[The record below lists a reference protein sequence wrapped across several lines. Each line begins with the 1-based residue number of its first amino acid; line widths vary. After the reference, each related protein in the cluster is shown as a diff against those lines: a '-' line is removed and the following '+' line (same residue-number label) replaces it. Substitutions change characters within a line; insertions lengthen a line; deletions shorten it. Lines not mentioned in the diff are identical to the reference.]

1 MGKWIAV
8 EGVCSAAGRGAV
20 PTGSLPPVF
29 ERFTDRSR
37 RALVLAQEEARLLGH
52 DHIGTE
58 HLLIGLIDEKD
69 GIAARVLAELG
80 VTRQAVRDLV
90 EETVGRTAGE
100 PSGNVPFTPRM
111 KKVLELSLREGL
123 QLGHSYIGTEH
134 LLLGLAR
141 EGEGVAV
148 RVLQGL
154 GVDPPRVRQSVIQV
168 LSGYQGGATDNPD
181 SAMADSSDAPRC
193 AGCSVELDLV
203 LRYRSITIPPTS
215 PNPFPLKVEV
225 VYCSRCG
232 TVAAVLRADSPA

>member
-1 MGKWIAV
+1 M
-8 EGVCSAAGRGAV
+8 
-20 PTGSLPPVF
+20 F

-37 RALVLAQEEARLLGH
+37 RALVLAQQEAHLLGH

-58 HLLIGLIDEKD
+58 HLLIGLIDEED

-80 VTRQAVRDLV
+80 VTRQAVRDRV
-90 EETVGRTAGE
+90 EETVGRSAGE
-100 PSGNVPFTPRM
+100 SSGNAPFTPRM

-134 LLLGLAR
+134 MLLGLVR
-141 EGEGVAV
+141 EGEGVAA
-148 RVLQGL
+148 RVLQEL
-154 GVDPPRVRQSVIQV
+154 GVELPQVRQSVIQV
-168 LSGYQGGATDNPD
+168 LSGYQGGATDNADAAMTD
-181 SAMADSSDAPRC
+181 SPDAPRC

-203 LRYRSITIPPTS
+203 LRHRPMTIPPTS

-232 TVAAVLRADSPA
+232 TIAAVLRAESPG